1 MERKDTSSPPPPPLL
16 QGNSDEEGA
25 GATAEAL
32 ECLLDGTIMQVFVL
46 IPISWMMASYCSCAD
61 ALLGF
66 DQGECQPSG
75 IDGGQHNKEGNN
87 NRVETGVTASTTA
100 KQGSSSG
107 FDANLKFDPL
117 RSSRTGRK
125 KERSKQIDEAEKK
138 KHDVAADSLEHLLKE
153 LSVEAGSMSEGS
165 MRDTL
170 AALAATGPGREA
182 EYTDE
187 EEEEEEDD
195 PLSSALVDSIMRQLL
210 SKDVLYEPMKEIG
223 EQYPP
228 WLSKNRDTLEPE
240 EYGRYE
246 RQYAYI
252 QKICAM
258 YENEP
263 DNYSGLMCLLQ
274 EMQQCG
280 QPPQEIIDHVGPPGD
295 SAAVSGAFGSQNQ
308 ECPMM

>member
-16 QGNSDEEGA
+16 QGNRNEEGA

-46 IPISWMMASYCSCAD
+46 IRISWMMASYCSCAD

-75 IDGGQHNKEGNN
+75 IDGGQHNKEGN

-138 KHDVAADSLEHLLKE
+138 KHDVAADGLEHLLKE

-252 QKICAM
+252 QKICDM

-263 DNYSGLMCLLQ
+263 NNYSGLMCLLQ

-295 SAAVSGAFGSQNQ
+295 SAALSGAFGSQNQ